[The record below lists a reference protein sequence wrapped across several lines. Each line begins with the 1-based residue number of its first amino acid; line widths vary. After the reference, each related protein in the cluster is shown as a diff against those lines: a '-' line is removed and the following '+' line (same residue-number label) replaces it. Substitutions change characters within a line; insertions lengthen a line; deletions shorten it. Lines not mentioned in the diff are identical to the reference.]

1 VLVAC
6 RSASIQCCL
15 CQRHIKQHPAYQ
27 VQSSRLAVAV
37 QGDWLDV
44 VLQLLRVSQRVY
56 ARRPHKAADL
66 SCLLDNYL
74 GDKSC
79 TKPSG
84 PNLSLVEVLYECAV
98 SPTPV
103 DYGPLAAK
111 AMLNICQVIILAC
124 SQPLPQTCDQ
134 LFSEQQLGVIQ
145 DTCGQL
151 ASPGSAATALV
162 CFWLSDA
169 MILTIYA
176 LGMTESC
183 LQSN

>member
-1 VLVAC
+1 MRAD
-6 RSASIQCCL
+6 
-15 CQRHIKQHPAYQ
+15 HIKQLICHACWITTS
-27 VQSSRLAVAV
+27 VTNHAQSLLA
-37 QGDWLDV
+37 QI
-44 VLQLLRVSQRVY
+44 
-56 ARRPHKAADL
+56 
-66 SCLLDNYL
+66 
-74 GDKSC
+74 
-79 TKPSG
+79 
-84 PNLSLVEVLYECAV
+84 LSLVEVLYECAV

-162 CFWLSDA
+162 CFWRSDA